1 MKIYLAEL
9 PNNGLTLFRSKAIA
23 LRTLKRET
31 KETFEEHRQ
40 DRLEYLDEQ
49 RMDGRTEVETLDNLE
64 EAARNTAMPKHTY
77 ASLTAFDVPPTK
89 DGVIAFGME
98 MISRGFKNGMEQD
111 IR

>member
-9 PNNGLTLFRSKAIA
+9 PLNGPTLFRSKSVA

-31 KETFEEHRQ
+31 KETFEDHRQ
-40 DRLEYLDEQ
+40 CELEYLDEQ
-49 RMDGRTEVETLDNLE
+49 RMDGHTEAETLDSLE
-64 EAARNTAMPKHTY
+64 ESVKNAVMPKHTE

-98 MISRGFKNGMEQD
+98 MVVLGFERGNSQ
-111 IR
+111 

>member
-9 PNNGLTLFRSKAIA
+9 PNNGPTLFRSKSVA

-31 KETFEEHRQ
+31 KETFEEARQ
-40 DRLEYLDEQ
+40 YKLDYLDEQ
-49 RMDGRTEVETLDNLE
+49 RLDGNTEVETLDSLE
-64 EAARNTAMPKHTY
+64 ESAKNAVMPKHTE

-98 MISRGFKNGMEQD
+98 MIVLGIERANSQ
-111 IR
+111 